1 MFENLKDMYPESLP
15 KPRITLRKSV
25 FFRDRDYFVLN
36 ATNNAVAAWDLFV
49 KRASAGKL
57 TKNDQGLVRCL

>member
-25 FFRDRDYFVLN
+25 FSGDYDYFVLN
-36 ATNNAVAAWDLFV
+36 ATYAAVAAWDLFV
-49 KRASAGKL
+49 KRASMGKL
-57 TKNDQGLVRCL
+57 SKRDQGLVRCL